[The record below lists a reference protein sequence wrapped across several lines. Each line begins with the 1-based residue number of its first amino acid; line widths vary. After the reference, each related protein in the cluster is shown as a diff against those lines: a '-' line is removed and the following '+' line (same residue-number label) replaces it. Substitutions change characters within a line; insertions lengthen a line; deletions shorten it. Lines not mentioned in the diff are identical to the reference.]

1 MPEYRAYIIGS
12 DGETPVA
19 ERWASW
25 SIEAIK
31 QFLNEVEAELRKRP
45 TPHVHRALRAPRP
58 RLMH

>member
-19 ERWASW
+19 ERWVSW